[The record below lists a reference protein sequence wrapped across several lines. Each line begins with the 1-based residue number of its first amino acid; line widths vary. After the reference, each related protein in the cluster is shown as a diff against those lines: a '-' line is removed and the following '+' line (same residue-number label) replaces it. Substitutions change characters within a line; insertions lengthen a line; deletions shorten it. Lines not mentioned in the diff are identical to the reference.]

1 MIFRIKYLLIF
12 CFASFFINA
21 QKLKTLLKDGDR
33 SMAEKDFFAAS
44 QYYGRALLVDSSRL
58 DLIWK
63 YAEAC
68 RLNYD
73 FDEARHWYEKINK
86 ADGMK
91 NYPQAPF
98 WIGNILQYKAQY
110 KEARKYYD
118 KYYKK
123 FFKSKDPELKK
134 MAMKAKMQSSACEFA
149 LIQIKNPLD
158 VFIEHLDTSVNSK
171 LSEYAPYEYDTT
183 LYFSSLRNKSDND
196 KDFGINFNK
205 LYVARKKTGETIH
218 EKESKAFK
226 HSEELDSLFNKN
238 GIHNANTCFNK
249 DFTSLY
255 ISRCRQTDNST
266 FNCKIYRSNLING
279 KWSDPGELPSPINI
293 NGINTTQ
300 PNVGEIDGKA
310 FLFFSSNRVGGEGG
324 LDIWYSKIN
333 DDGSFSEPVN
343 AGKKIN
349 SPEDEITPFFVNH
362 QKTLFFSSTW
372 HKGMGGYDIFKSEF
386 KNGVFTDVV
395 NAGYPINTSQN
406 DIYFSVN
413 SKKDKAYI
421 SSNRPGSYYEEK
433 PGCCNDIYAFS
444 VPPPTDST
452 PVKKT
457 IDTSK
462 IVIDKLK
469 ILCPLTLYFH
479 NDEPNP
485 RTHDTVTKKTY
496 RKTYEEYVD
505 LRPTYLKIYPKG
517 KKGEEKELAET
528 RINAFMEDSV
538 DAGMHDLEQ
547 FSLLLEQAVLQKEKI
562 KITMKGFCSPLATT
576 QYNVFLAKRRVSSLR
591 NYFMEYKNGM
601 FVKYVNNKNPDEAR
615 IDFFE
620 EDVGELPT
628 SKVSDDA
635 KDQQNSV
642 YSPGAARE
650 RKIQIISVSSLK

>member
-1 MIFRIKYLLIF
+1 VLG
-12 CFASFFINA
+12 
-21 QKLKTLLKDGDR
+21 QKMKTLLKDGDKC
-33 SMAEKDFFAAS
+33 MEVKDYFAAS
-44 QYYGRALLVDSSRL
+44 QYYGRALQLDSTRM

-73 FDEARHWYEKINK
+73 FDEAKHWYEKVNK
-86 ADGMK
+86 VDGMK

-110 KEARKYYD
+110 KDARKYYD
-118 KYYKK
+118 KFSKK
-123 FFKSKDPELKK
+123 FIKSKDEPLKK
-134 MAMKAKMQSSACEFA
+134 MAIKAKMQGAACEFA
-149 LIQIKNPLD
+149 LVQLKNPLD
-158 VFIEHLDTSVNSK
+158 VFIEHLDSNVNSK

-183 LYFSSLRNKSDND
+183 LYFSSLRNKSDKD
-196 KDFGINFNK
+196 TDFGINFNK
-205 LYVARKKTGETIH
+205 LYVARKKKELERNNK
-218 EKESKAFK
+218 EKENKIFK

-238 GIHNANTCFNK
+238 GIHNANTCFNNA
-249 DFTSLY
+249 FTELY
-255 ISRCRQTDNST
+255 ISRCKQVDNAT
-266 FNCKIYRSNLING
+266 FNCKIYRSILKDG
-279 KWSDPGELPSPINI
+279 SWTDPKELPSPINI
-293 NGINTTQ
+293 SGLNTTQ
-300 PNVGEIDGKA
+300 PNVGEVEGKSY
-310 FLFFSSNRVGGEGG
+310 LFFSSNRPGGEGG
-324 LDIWYSKIN
+324 LDIWYCSIN
-333 DDGSFSEPVN
+333 QDGSFGEPLN

-386 KNGVFTDVV
+386 KNGSFSDIS

-406 DIYFSVN
+406 DIYYSVN

-421 SSNRPGSYYEEK
+421 SSNRPGSYYEDK

-444 VPPPTDST
+444 VPPPSDTT
-452 PVKKT
+452 PVKKS

-462 IVIDKLK
+462 IVIDRLK

-485 RTHDTVTKKTY
+485 RTNDITTKKTY
-496 RKTYEEYVD
+496 KKTYDEYVE
-505 LRPTYLKIYPKG
+505 LRPNYLKIYPKG
-517 KKGEEKELAET
+517 KKGDAKEIAENQ
-528 RINAFMEDSV
+528 INAFMEDSV

-547 FSLLLEQAVLQKEKI
+547 FSLLLEQAVKQKEKI
-562 KITMKGFCSPLATT
+562 KITMKGYCSPLASTD
-576 QYNVFLAKRRVSSLR
+576 YNIHLAKRRVSSLR

-601 FVKYVNNKNPDEAR
+601 FAKYVNNKNSNEAL
-615 IDFFE
+615 IEFFE

-650 RKIQIISVSSLK
+650 RKIQIIAVSTIQ

>member
-1 MIFRIKYLLIF
+1 MCVMLVGLLHG
-12 CFASFFINA
+12 
-21 QKLKTLLKDGDR
+21 QKIKTLLKDGDR
-33 SMAEKDFFAAS
+33 SMSEKDFFAAS
-44 QYYGRALLVDSSRL
+44 QYYARALLVDSTDFS
-58 DLIWK
+58 LIWK

-86 ADGMK
+86 VDGMK
-91 NYPQAPF
+91 NYPLAPY
-98 WIGNILQYKAQY
+98 WIGNILQYKAEY
-110 KEARKYYD
+110 KEARKYFD
-118 KYYKK
+118 KFSKK
-123 FFKSKDPELKK
+123 FGKSKDELLKK
-134 MAMKAKMQSSACEFA
+134 MAQKAKMQSAACEFA
-149 LIQIKNPLD
+149 LIQLKNPLD

-183 LYFSSLRNKSDND
+183 LYFSSLRNRSDND

-205 LYVARKKTGETIH
+205 LYVARKKKNLEKH
-218 EKESKAFK
+218 DKEKENKIFK

-249 DFTSLY
+249 TFTELY
-255 ISRCRQTDNST
+255 ISRCRQIDNAT
-266 FNCKIYRSNLING
+266 FNCKIYRSVLKDG
-279 KWSDPGELPSPINI
+279 RWTDPKELPSPINI
-293 NGINTTQ
+293 EGVNTTQ
-300 PNVGEIDGKA
+300 PNVGELSGKPH
-310 FLFFSSNRVGGEGG
+310 LFFASNRSGGEGG
-324 LDIWYSKIN
+324 LDIWYCSIN
-333 DDGSFSEPVN
+333 EDGTFGEPIN

-349 SPEDEITPFFVNH
+349 SPEEEITPFFVNH

-372 HKGMGGYDIFKSEF
+372 HKGMGGYDIFKCEF
-386 KNGVFTDVV
+386 KNGAFSDVI

-406 DIYFSVN
+406 DIYYSLN

-421 SSNRPGSYYEEK
+421 SSNRPGSYYENK

-444 VPPPTDST
+444 VPPPTDSII
-452 PVKKT
+452 VVKT
-457 IDTSK
+457 IDSTK
-462 IVIDKLK
+462 IVIDKMK

-496 RKTYEEYVD
+496 KKTYEEYVE

-517 KKGEEKELAET
+517 KKGEEKEQAEN

-538 DAGMHDLEQ
+538 DAGMNDLEQ
-547 FSLLLEQAVLQKEKI
+547 FSLLLEQAVKQKQKI

-576 QYNVFLAKRRVSSLR
+576 NYNIHLAMRRVSSLK
-591 NYFMEYKNGM
+591 NYFLEYKNGL
-601 FVKYVNNKNPDEAR
+601 FAKYVNNKNPDEAR
-615 IDFFE
+615 IEFFE
-620 EDVGELPT
+620 EDVGELLT

-650 RKIQIISVSSLK
+650 RKIQIIAVSTIK